1 LSNLENQTQMR
12 DLLQVARERGYLL
25 VNELDKVLPASEE
38 TTEELDE
45 LFSVLERDGVEV
57 YADAAEAQASS
68 ARPENGTPHNL
79 VEDESS
85 HDSPALDL
93 STAPFEQSSDPV
105 RTYLREMGTVP
116 LLTRELEVEIAK
128 RMERGQQLVMKT
140 ISRSP
145 LVLKEVIA
153 A

>member
-1 LSNLENQTQMR
+1 MSNLENQTQMR

-68 ARPENGTPHNL
+68 ARPENAAQHNL
-79 VEDESS
+79 VEEESS
-85 HDSPALDL
+85 PTIPPLSTYPRNLLNSPAIR
-93 STAPFEQSSDPV
+93 SAPICARWALF
-105 RTYLREMGTVP
+105 LC
-116 LLTRELEVEIAK
+116 
-128 RMERGQQLVMKT
+128 
-140 ISRSP
+140 
-145 LVLKEVIA
+145 
-153 A
+153 